1 MSSLFP
7 FRRTRAGR
15 PPLGRDFTLLW
26 WASALTNLGDGALL
40 AAGPLLVASVAP
52 SPLAVAGA
60 AAVQTAPHLLFSPFA
75 GALVDRLP
83 RRSVLVAADPAR
95 GAVLALLALAVLT
108 GGAHLWAVYA
118 AVFAL
123 GVGETLADTAY
134 GALVPSVVP
143 KELLGR
149 ANARLAL
156 TFSLNNQL
164 LGPPLGAALF
174 AVLWA
179 LPFGFDALAYAVAG
193 LVVLRLS
200 VRPRAPEP
208 ERRNGGG
215 LWADTLQGLVFVGGV
230 PVLRTLTGC
239 ILVMNL
245 TGVGAFSIW
254 VLYAREHLGLS
265 EAGFGLF
272 IAAGAVG
279 GVVGSRVYGFWE
291 PRVGRAF
298 LLRWGLVLEAATYA
312 ALALVASP
320 WAAGAVMALFGVH
333 AVVWGTAAVTV
344 RQSVTPDGLLGRAA
358 GVYRWADL
366 GGAALGAVLGGVLA
380 QALGLLAPFWVAAA
394 AVGVLAAV
402 AWRPLGAAD
411 AEPATGNSG
420 RRS

>member
-1 MSSLFP
+1 MSSFP
-7 FRRTRAGR
+7 FRRRRGGR
-15 PPLGRDFTLLW
+15 PSLGRDFTLLW

-40 AAGPLLVASVAP
+40 AAGPLLISSVAP
-52 SPLAVAGA
+52 APLAVAGA
-60 AAVQTAPHLLFSPFA
+60 AAVQTAPHLLFSPVA

-83 RRSVLVAADPAR
+83 RRSVLVAADLAR
-95 GAVLALLALAVLT
+95 GAVLALLALALLT
-108 GGAHLWAVYA
+108 GGADLWAVYA
-118 AVFAL
+118 ALFAL
-123 GVGETLADTAY
+123 GTGEALADSAY

-143 KELLGR
+143 RELLGR

-164 LGPPLGAALF
+164 LGPPLGALMF
-174 AVLWA
+174 AALWA
-179 LPFGFDALAYAVAG
+179 LPFGFDALAYGVAG
-193 LVVLRLS
+193 LVLLRLA

-208 ERRNGGG
+208 ERAAGGS
-215 LWADTLQGLVFVGGV
+215 LWADTVRGLAFVRGV
-230 PVLRTLTGC
+230 PVLRTLTAC

-245 TGVGAFSIW
+245 TGVGAFSVW

-279 GVVGSRVYGFWE
+279 GVAGARLYGVLE

-298 LLRWGLVLEAATYA
+298 LLRWGLVLEAATYPV
-312 ALALVASP
+312 LVLVRDP
-320 WAAGAVMALFGVH
+320 WAAGAVMVLFGAH

-344 RQSVTPDGLLGRAA
+344 RQSVTPDALLGRAA

-380 QALGLLAPFWVAAA
+380 QTLGLSAPFLVAGA
-394 AVGVLAAV
+394 AVGALAVA
-402 AWRPLGAAD
+402 AWRPLGAAG
-411 AEPATGNSG
+411 E
-420 RRS
+420 

>member
-1 MSSLFP
+1 MSSSP
-7 FRRTRAGR
+7 FRRRRGGR

-75 GALVDRLP
+75 GTLVDRLP
-83 RRSVLVAADPAR
+83 RRSVLVAADLAR
-95 GAVLALLALAVLT
+95 GAVLALLALALL
-108 GGAHLWAVYA
+108 GGGLHLWWIYA

-123 GVGETLADTAY
+123 GAGEALADSAY

-143 KELLGR
+143 RELLGR

-164 LGPPLGAALF
+164 LGPPLGALMF
-174 AVLWA
+174 AALWA
-179 LPFGFDALAYAVAG
+179 LPFGFDALAYGVAG
-193 LVVLRLS
+193 LVVLRLA
-200 VRPRAPEP
+200 VRSRALPPEP
-208 ERRNGGG
+208 GRADGGG
-215 LWADTLQGLVFVGGV
+215 LWADTVRGLAFVRGV
-230 PVLRTLTGC
+230 PVLRTLTAC

-245 TGVGAFSIW
+245 TGVGVFSVW

-279 GVVGSRVYGFWE
+279 GVAGSRLYGFLE

-298 LLRWGLVLEAATYA
+298 LLRWGLVLEAATYLV
-312 ALALVASP
+312 LALVENP
-320 WAAGAVMALFGVH
+320 WAAGAVMSVFGVH

-344 RQSVTPDGLLGRAA
+344 RQTATPDGLLGRVS

-380 QALGLLAPFWVAAA
+380 GALGLLAPFLVASA
-394 AVGVLAAV
+394 AVGVLAVA
-402 AWRPLGAAD
+402 AWRPLGRAD
-411 AEPATGNSG
+411 G
-420 RRS
+420 R

>member
-1 MSSLFP
+1 MSSFP
-7 FRRTRAGR
+7 FRRRRDGR

-40 AAGPLLVASVAP
+40 AAGPLLVSSVAP
-52 SPLAVAGA
+52 APLAVAGA
-60 AAVQTAPHLLFSPFA
+60 AAVQTAPHLLFSPVA

-83 RRSVLVAADPAR
+83 RRSVLVAADLAR
-95 GAVLALLALAVLT
+95 GAVLALLALALLT
-108 GGAHLWAVYA
+108 GGADLWAVYA
-118 AVFAL
+118 ALFAL
-123 GVGETLADTAY
+123 GTGEALADSAY

-143 KELLGR
+143 RELLGR

-164 LGPPLGAALF
+164 LGPPLGALMF
-174 AVLWA
+174 AALWA
-179 LPFGFDALAYAVAG
+179 LPFGFDALAYGVAG
-193 LVVLRLS
+193 LVLLRLA

-208 ERRNGGG
+208 ERAAGGS
-215 LWADTLQGLVFVGGV
+215 LWADTVRGLAFVRGV
-230 PVLRTLTGC
+230 PVLRTLTAC

-245 TGVGAFSIW
+245 TGVGAFSVW

-279 GVVGSRVYGFWE
+279 GVAGARLYGVLE

-298 LLRWGLVLEAATYA
+298 VLRWGLVLEAATYPV
-312 ALALVASP
+312 LVLVRDP
-320 WAAGAVMALFGVH
+320 WAAGAVMVLFGAH

-344 RQSVTPDGLLGRAA
+344 RQSVTPDALLGRAA

-380 QALGLLAPFWVAAA
+380 QTLGLSAPFLVAGA
-394 AVGVLAAV
+394 AVGVLAVV
-402 AWRPLGAAD
+402 AWRPLGSA
-411 AEPATGNSG
+411 GV
-420 RRS
+420 

>member
-1 MSSLFP
+1 MSSFP
-7 FRRTRAGR
+7 FRRRRAGR
-15 PPLGRDFTLLW
+15 SALGRDFTLLW

-40 AAGPLLVASVAP
+40 AAGPLLVASVSP

-60 AAVQTAPHLLFSPFA
+60 AAVQTAPHLLFSPVA

-83 RRSVLVAADPAR
+83 RRSVLVAADLAR

-108 GGAHLWAVYA
+108 GGAHLWPVYA
-118 AVFAL
+118 ALFAL
-123 GVGETLADTAY
+123 GTGETLADTAY

-143 KELLGR
+143 QESLGR

-156 TFSLNNQL
+156 TFSFNNQL
-164 LGPPLGAALF
+164 LGPPLGAGLF

-179 LPFGFDALAYAVAG
+179 LPFGFDALAYGVAG
-193 LVVLRLS
+193 LVLLRLS
-200 VRPRAPEP
+200 VRPRAVEP
-208 ERRNGGG
+208 ERGNGGG
-215 LWADTLQGLVFVGGV
+215 LWADTLQGLGFVRGV

-245 TGVGAFSIW
+245 TGVGAFSLW

-265 EAGFGLF
+265 ETGFGLF

-298 LLRWGLVLEAATYA
+298 LLRWGLVLEAATYPV
-312 ALALVASP
+312 LILVTSP
-320 WAAGAVMALFGVH
+320 WAAGAVMVLFGVH

-344 RQSVTPDGLLGRAA
+344 RQAATPGDLLGRVA
-358 GVYRWADL
+358 GVYRWADP
-366 GGAALGAVLGGVLA
+366 GGAALGAVLGGALA
-380 QALGLLAPFWVAAA
+380 RALGLAAPFWLAAA
-394 AVGVLAAV
+394 AVGVLAVV

-411 AEPATGNSG
+411 GGAGAENAE
-420 RRS
+420 RRP